1 MWIMICCWECLLVQ
15 NLAEHFK
22 PCMGA
27 QRRPWANVILS
38 DKKNHL
44 FSRATDILWDNYF
57 GMQIFCGCLLPII
70 MLFIYLFILLQSV
83 NPDFEFVFYNWPA
96 LKKRSDLIF
105 QSFLPWWLLNYLF
118 FLLMQFSLKP
128 EMHAKFT
135 FTFSNMKPFLSIKR
149 E

>member
-22 PCMGA
+22 SCMGA
-27 QRRPWANVILS
+27 QRRPWAYVILS

-96 LKKRSDLIF
+96 LKKKIWFDIPVIF
-105 QSFLPWWLLNYLF
+105 AMVAFKLPF

>member
-1 MWIMICCWECLLVQ
+1 MWIMIYCWECLLVQ

-22 PCMGA
+22 SCMGA

>member
-22 PCMGA
+22 SCMGA

>member
-22 PCMGA
+22 SCMGA
-27 QRRPWANVILS
+27 QRRPWAYVILS

-83 NPDFEFVFYNWPA
+83 NPNFEFVFYNWPA

>member
-22 PCMGA
+22 SCMGA

-118 FLLMQFSLKP
+118 FCSCNSHWNLRCMPNSHLHLVTWNLFYP
-128 EMHAKFT
+128 
-135 FTFSNMKPFLSIKR
+135 
-149 E
+149 